1 METEVQQAEL
11 IGEPQVLPSDAYLRE
26 AYSKQMVPQQQ
37 YMQQQQDNNL
47 FGSPNDLRLIQEYN
61 KEELVPEGLKHNL
74 WGFMTKSLK
83 LGFWDKSDEHDIF
96 IHKNL
101 IRLGYIMSTPK
112 HKYDFRIR
120 HQLNMLD
127 FLAYADFKRGVGME
141 KYKIN
146 ERTLQSTSVTQSI
159 QGISNSSRKGGMMA
173 GLKSFFG

>member
-1 METEVQQAEL
+1 MNTEIQEAQIIE
-11 IGEPQVLPSDAYLRE
+11 EPSGLPSEPYLRE
-26 AYSKQMVPQQQ
+26 MYHQPQQ
-37 YMQQQQDNNL
+37 YAQQDNNL
-47 FGSPNDLRLIQEYN
+47 FSGPNDLRLIQEYN

-159 QGISNSSRKGGMMA
+159 QGISNSARKGGMMA

>member
-1 METEVQQAEL
+1 MNTEIQEAQIIE
-11 IGEPQVLPSDAYLRE
+11 EPNSLPSEPYLRE
-26 AYSKQMVPQQQ
+26 MYPVPQQS
-37 YMQQQQDNNL
+37 YPQQDNNL
-47 FGSPNDLRLIQEYN
+47 FGGPNDLRLIQEYN
-61 KEELVPEGLKHNL
+61 KEELVPEVLKHNL
-74 WGFMTKSLK
+74 WGLMTKSLK
-83 LGFWDKSDEHDIF
+83 LGFWNKEDEKEIF

-101 IRLGYIMSTPK
+101 IRLGFIMSTPK
-112 HKYDFRIR
+112 HMYDFKIR

-159 QGISNSSRKGGMMA
+159 QGISNMSGRKGGMMA

>member
-1 METEVQQAEL
+1 METEIQPAQIIDEPQSLPSEPYMNQMMYSQPVQQH
-11 IGEPQVLPSDAYLRE
+11 
-26 AYSKQMVPQQQ
+26 
-37 YMQQQQDNNL
+37 YMPQDNSL

-61 KEELVPEGLKHNL
+61 KEELVPESLKHNL

-83 LGFWDKSDEHDIF
+83 LGFWNKEDERDIF

-101 IRLGYIMSTPK
+101 IRMGYIMSTPK
-112 HKYDFRIR
+112 HRYDFKAR

-159 QGISNSSRKGGMMA
+159 QGISNSGSRKGGLMA